1 MSACTSLF
9 AAWAIAAVGP
19 EPSFYARRDY
29 GNGGGC
35 AGQITFAVGDINND
49 GIVDVVCSGGQFM
62 FGRGNGTFTLSP
74 EYEALSGAALALVDL
89 NGDGNLDILSLDQNS
104 QPQWGFKV
112 AFGAGDG
119 TFGTPTFYPISD
131 VESRF
136 LAVGD
141 FNGDGIPDAVT
152 VGNTGVWLMAGR
164 GNGLFKKPVLAASV
178 EAYSSARFEAADLNN
193 DGKLDLVL
201 SSLQGHFLVLLG
213 NGDGTFQAPVNYSV
227 TYNGPNITIADVN
240 ADGIPDVLCT
250 STQNN
255 GVVAIYLGEGNG
267 TFRKPYFIDIDNYE
281 DVEVGDVNGDGIP
294 DLVSDSVY
302 VAYGLGKGRFS
313 TPVYFPVGGGPVG
326 NATSLVLAH
335 LRNENDLDIVT
346 NDAFTRVSVLLNKG
360 NGRYIEGLTTPLP
373 SGLGCEVEADFN
385 GDGIADFGFPE
396 NGTSFLMEFGTG
408 QIKAPFS
415 SGPTTAIPQNSGYSV
430 GCPAVGDLN
439 GDGIPDAVIPEI
451 NGAGTTTLLYPFLG
465 TGNGN
470 FTVGAPLTLSGVNNN
485 VVLADVNG
493 DGKADLVVPTLNEL
507 LHGNGDGTF
516 QAPVQLASGVTNP
529 ISSVVAA
536 DINRDGITD
545 LVVQIGMGG
554 GTIVLESNG
563 SGGETQTDL
572 SDCLSGNC
580 FFAFYVG
587 VGDLNGDGYPDLVI
601 GNDEEN
607 VMGLYLNN
615 GSAGGFT
622 AVREIQV
629 PSLLGAAAPAIVD
642 VNGDG
647 MGDIVVAD
655 GNDICIMPNAG
666 HLEYRQPVLLG
677 QVTGG
682 LYYFGNWHGQSATS
696 GLPDVAMPTSNSVV
710 MLLNETK

>member
-1 MSACTSLF
+1 MPRSGLS
-9 AAWAIAAVGP
+9 P
-19 EPSFYARRDY
+19 RFYARRDY

-49 GIVDVVCSGGQFM
+49 GIPDIVCSGGQFM

-74 EYEALSGAALALVDL
+74 EYEALSGAALTLVDL
-89 NGDGNLDILSLDQNS
+89 NGDGNLDIVSLDQNLH
-104 QPQWGFKV
+104 PQWGFKV
-112 AFGAGDG
+112 ALGVGDG

-152 VGNTGVWLMAGR
+152 VGNAGVWLMRGKGHGVFDTPSLVVAG
-164 GNGLFKKPVLAASV
+164 VAESV
-178 EAYSSARFEAADLNN
+178 YKFAAADMNE
-193 DGKLDLVL
+193 DGRLDLVV
-201 SSLQGHFLVLLG
+201 STGGGIAFLFG
-213 NGDGTFQAPVNYSV
+213 NGDGTFQAPVSYSTPISGCSITVADINSDGYLDVICSSTSNTAEV
-227 TYNGPNITIADVN
+227 TIFLGDAGGKLRKAYN
-240 ADGIPDVLCT
+240 
-250 STQNN
+250 
-255 GVVAIYLGEGNG
+255 VAL
-267 TFRKPYFIDIDNYE
+267 PNYE
-281 DVEVGDVNGDGIP
+281 DVEVGDVNGDGMP

-302 VAYGLGKGRFS
+302 VAHGLGKGRFS

-360 NGRYIEGLTTPLP
+360 NGRFIEGLTTPLP

-493 DGKADLVVPTLNEL
+493 DGKADLVVPALNEL
-507 LHGNGDGTF
+507 LYGNGDGTF

-563 SGGETQTDL
+563 SGGETQLDL
-572 SDCLSGNC
+572 S
-580 FFAFYVG
+580 
-587 VGDLNGDGYPDLVI
+587 
-601 GNDEEN
+601 
-607 VMGLYLNN
+607 GLFERELLFRFLRRGGRSEWRWVP
-615 GSAGGFT
+615 GS
-622 AVREIQV
+622 R
-629 PSLLGAAAPAIVD
+629 D
-642 VNGDG
+642 
-647 MGDIVVAD
+647 
-655 GNDICIMPNAG
+655 
-666 HLEYRQPVLLG
+666 RQR
-677 QVTGG
+677 
-682 LYYFGNWHGQSATS
+682 
-696 GLPDVAMPTSNSVV
+696 
-710 MLLNETK
+710 